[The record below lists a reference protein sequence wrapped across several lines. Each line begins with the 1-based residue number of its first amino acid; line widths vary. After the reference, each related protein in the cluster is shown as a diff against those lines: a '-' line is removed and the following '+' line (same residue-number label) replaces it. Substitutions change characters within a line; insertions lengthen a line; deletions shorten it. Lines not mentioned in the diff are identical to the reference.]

1 MSATETTP
9 SIDPCHHIPDY
20 DDPNR
25 IVELKL
31 KASDLQKIRK
41 LCALMTTQTKVKA
54 ISQVEHLQIMLEVIG
69 SDGIEMNRLHD
80 LLYGQEMGWEIK
92 QV

>member
-25 IVELKL
+25 IVKLELR
-31 KASDLQKIRK
+31 ASDLQKIRK

-69 SDGIEMNRLHD
+69 SDGLDMNRLHD

>member
-1 MSATETTP
+1 MNATETTL
-9 SIDPCHHIPDY
+9 SIAPCHHIPDY

-25 IVELKL
+25 IVKLELR
-31 KASDLQKIRK
+31 ASDLQKIRK
-41 LCALMTTQTKVKA
+41 LCALMTTQTKVTA
-54 ISQVEHLQIMLEVIG
+54 LNQVEHLQIMLEVIG

>member
-1 MSATETTP
+1 MSATETTT

-25 IVELKL
+25 IVELRL

-41 LCALMTTQTKVKA
+41 LCALMSSQPKA
-54 ISQVEHLQIMLEVIG
+54 TAINQIEHLQIMLEVIG
-69 SDGIEMNRLHD
+69 SSGIEMNRLHD
-80 LLYGQEMGWEIK
+80 NLYGQEMGWEIK

>member
-1 MSATETTP
+1 MNATETTLP
-9 SIDPCHHIPDY
+9 INHHVSIPDY

-31 KASDLQKIRK
+31 KSSDLQKIRK
-41 LCALMTTQTKVKA
+41 LCALMTTQTKVTA
-54 ISQVEHLQIMLEVIG
+54 LNQVEHLQIMLEVIG
-69 SDGIEMNRLHD
+69 SDGIDMNRLHD

>member
-1 MSATETTP
+1 MNATETTT

-25 IVELKL
+25 IVELRL

-41 LCALMTTQTKVKA
+41 LCALMSSQPKA
-54 ISQVEHLQIMLEVIG
+54 TAINQIEHLQIMLEVIG
-69 SDGIEMNRLHD
+69 SSGIEMNRLHD
-80 LLYGQEMGWEIK
+80 NLYGQEMGWEIK